1 MTPTRHRV
9 NPAVYAA
16 LDKLGPMPVPFFVP
30 DVEGEWVM
38 HSETDAAKPQGERMS
53 RDMRAKARELER
65 TLPYTPGESAACARI
80 DMIEQVLVAI
90 LPPPGHILD
99 SEGVVRK
106 EDDSPNV
113 LDMLSDMGH
122 AGMVEVARKR
132 LAERARRFAAAAA
145 ATAGGEGEFKLCDE
159 CGVNPGDPNTCAGCD
174 AYREHQA

>member
-53 RDMRAKARELER
+53 RDMRELASE
-65 TLPYTPGESAACARI
+65 
-80 DMIEQVLVAI
+80 LVADLCLCGMEVCKSHCKQAVADLREKIEKALRSI

-106 EDDSPNV
+106 V
-113 LDMLSDMGH
+113 LGKPLITKDGVWIGSGCGYLWIIDPDPYYG
-122 AGMVEVARKR
+122 VIPLNDVAPLDVSNCYSSR
-132 LAERARRFAAAAA
+132 EAAAAA
-145 ATAGGEGEFKLCDE
+145 ATAGGEGE
-159 CGVNPGDPNTCAGCD
+159 
-174 AYREHQA
+174 R